1 MQFYDLMVQIWGG
14 SPATEPLAFGA
25 QSASSSEE
33 SDTVLADDMAT
44 EENIEQ
50 GESQEKL
57 NMYNLCQMF
66 WNTCTISV
74 AHLVV
79 ALPPPQNN
87 VVVNMVKM
95 HKECRYTWRLV
106 SAIYI
111 VNSTLFQGE
120 GVSLV
125 RHRQKY
131 YNYQI
136 PWIN

>member
-57 NMYNLCQMF
+57 NMYNLCQMS
-66 WNTCTISV
+66 WNTCTIS
-74 AHLVV
+74 A
-79 ALPPPQNN
+79 QR
-87 VVVNMVKM
+87 M
-95 HKECRYTWRLV
+95 
-106 SAIYI
+106 
-111 VNSTLFQGE
+111 
-120 GVSLV
+120 SLYLEISLC
-125 RHRQKY
+125 H
-131 YNYQI
+131 I
-136 PWIN
+136 HS